1 MTEINLHN
9 IIDIAMK
16 LKMQPRVIYET
27 CRKHQIANVIIG
39 NNRFLTQESLDKLIK
54 ACETVPS
61 NKLTDEYHDKNC
73 VYAVLTS

>member
-61 NKLTDEYHDKNC
+61 TNL
-73 VYAVLTS
+73 S

>member
-9 IIDIAMK
+9 IIDIAME

-27 CRKHQIANVIIG
+27 CRKHQIPNVVIG

-61 NKLTDEYHDKNC
+61 NKTYHDKRIDE
-73 VYAVLTS
+73 S